1 MTMRVGPLRAEVT
14 GPESERYTASL
25 LLVHGLWARAPVWRR
40 FAGYL
45 AHRGWRC
52 IALERRAEISD
63 IAAHAADLRA
73 AIAALDAP
81 PVIIGHDLG
90 ALLALYCADAAR
102 AVVAVAPL
110 VGPPV
115 APPVPALQHA
125 GTWLAR
131 RRRMP
136 LRAPRGRWRDA
147 YPERD
152 VVEPAALVRQL
163 LSDVPSLGAASSDA
177 PPCALFATRDDE
189 ITSATTAQALAREV
203 GAEFHAIPVVGH
215 AVLVAPGWEECVA
228 AAHRW
233 IIQRLGV
240 DLLAL
245 YEESMRPD

>member
-1 MTMRVGPLRAEVT
+1 MRVGPLRAEVT
-14 GPESERYTASL
+14 GPESERFTAPL
-25 LLVHGLWARAPVWRR
+25 VLVHGLWARAAVWRR

-52 IALERRAEISD
+52 IALERRAEVSD

-81 PVIIGHDLG
+81 PVVIGHDLG

-102 AVVAVAPL
+102 AVIGVAPL
-110 VGPPV
+110 VGQPIA
-115 APPVPALQHA
+115 APAPALRHA

-131 RRRMP
+131 LRRTP
-136 LRAPRGRWRDA
+136 LRAPRGRWRSAFPDRDA
-147 YPERD
+147 
-152 VVEPAALVRQL
+152 VEPATLVHQL
-163 LSDVPSLGAASSDA
+163 LSEVPPLATTASA
-177 PPCALFATRDDE
+177 RPCALFAMRDDE
-189 ITSATTAQALAREV
+189 VTSAAAAQALAKDV
-203 GAEFHAIPVVGH
+203 GAELHAIPVTGH

-245 YEESMRPD
+245 YEESIQPE